1 MKRKTIH
8 IFLILLLIVGIKQF
22 IHFGDYELGM
32 AQGLLLF
39 FVFTIFFILFLM
51 LLIFDLYKL
60 IKFKKRFDFFPS
72 LLASVFVA
80 SIWFASSNNDNP
92 YFWKKAFYKGEL
104 YSEDNDG
111 EIYLYKNGTFAFKIR
126 HIEYVSILSG
136 NFKTQNDTLKL
147 FNYDITKV
155 KNFTNSY
162 LFVKDSSL
170 LTLKDGYY
178 DIRKVKK

>member
-8 IFLILLLIVGIKQF
+8 IFLILLLIIGIKQC
-22 IHFGDYELGM
+22 IHFGDYESGM
-32 AQGLLLF
+32 VQGLLLL
-39 FVFTIFFILFLM
+39 FVFSIFFILFLM

-60 IKFKKRFDFFPS
+60 IKFKKRFDFIPS
-72 LLASVFVA
+72 ILASLFLA
-80 SIWFASSNNDNP
+80 LIWFGSTNNDNP

-111 EIYLYKNGTFAFKIR
+111 EIYLFKNGTFAFKIR
-126 HIEYVSILSG
+126 HIEYVSTISG
-136 NFKTQNDTLKL
+136 DFKTQNDTLKL
-147 FNYDITKV
+147 FNYNTTKV

-170 LTLKDGYY
+170 ITLKEGYY
-178 DIRKVKK
+178 DIRKVE